1 MGLLNI
7 FRSRAESP
15 APLPSGSFTVDRAGD
30 ILSSTVA
37 SSFSPQDLKHISTV
51 VLKTFREA
59 QEADMHFTEFA
70 VHFGALT
77 LKARELRGG
86 AIIFLSPRGTARKS
100 LSKPA

>member
-1 MGLLNI
+1 
-7 FRSRAESP
+7 
-15 APLPSGSFTVDRAGD
+15 
-30 ILSSTVA
+30 
-37 SSFSPQDLKHISTV
+37 V